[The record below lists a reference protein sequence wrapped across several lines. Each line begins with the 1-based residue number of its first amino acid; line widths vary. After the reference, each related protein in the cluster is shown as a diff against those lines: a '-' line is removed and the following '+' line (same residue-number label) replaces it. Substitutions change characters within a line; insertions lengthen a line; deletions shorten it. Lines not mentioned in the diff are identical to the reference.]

1 MNLCAILFLQQ
12 CFQMN
17 FDPSNSQ
24 FANLT
29 LFPSETRHNVVDL
42 TRFFL
47 AFHEMKIMNTI
58 QTSDSYESYLGPR
71 LEGKLNCPKKF
82 PFGQILRV
90 TVFERIYLPCKKMRD
105 FQKNKTITW
114 RLHFHPFHST
124 NVHFY
129 VILWPHCSTLKSAEW
144 LATF

>member
-42 TRFFL
+42 TRFFGIIWNENYEHNTNLWQLWELPRTKARRKAQLPPKSSHL
-47 AFHEMKIMNTI
+47 ARFCVSRFLREY
-58 QTSDSYESYLGPR
+58 TS
-71 LEGKLNCPKKF
+71 
-82 PFGQILRV
+82 RV
-90 TVFERIYLPCKKMRD
+90 KKMRD

>member
-1 MNLCAILFLQQ
+1 MCDTTFLQQ

-42 TRFFL
+42 TRVFL

-71 LEGKLNCPKKF
+71 LEGKLNCPQKV
-82 PFGQILRV
+82 PIW
-90 TVFERIYLPCKKMRD
+90 PD
-105 FQKNKTITW
+105 FAC
-114 RLHFHPFHST
+114 HGF
-124 NVHFY
+124 
-129 VILWPHCSTLKSAEW
+129 
-144 LATF
+144 

>member
-1 MNLCAILFLQQ
+1 MCDTTFLQQ

-42 TRFFL
+42 TRVFL

-58 QTSDSYESYLGPR
+58 QTSDSYESYLGSK
-71 LEGKLNCPKKF
+71 ESSIAPKKF

-90 TVFERIYLPCKKMRD
+90 TVFERIYLPCKKLRD
-105 FQKNKTITW
+105 FQKNKTIT
-114 RLHFHPFHST
+114 
-124 NVHFY
+124 
-129 VILWPHCSTLKSAEW
+129 
-144 LATF
+144 